1 MFANYEKMTIEMTK
15 AEAKEAGKFNS
26 EKYHELKQLRAE
38 NPTFRIVTINT
49 RKKKST
55 FKGLDYNYMERY
67 IKAHDD
73 DKNTIMAEFNVM
85 RGFVDGK
92 KNEFVDCATYGEIK
106 AWFLLKF
113 PEIEEY
119 NKKVEELRKATRE
132 ANEAKKAS

>member
-1 MFANYEKMTIEMTK
+1 MFANYEKQIIEMTK
-15 AEAKEAGKFNS
+15 AEAKEAGKFNT
-26 EKYHELKQLRAE
+26 EKYNELKQLRTD
-38 NPTFRIVTINT
+38 NPTFRIVTVNT

-73 DKNTIMAEFNVM
+73 EKKTIMAEFDLM

-92 KNEFVDCATYGEIK
+92 RNEFVDCATYGEIK
-106 AWFLLKF
+106 TWFLLKF

-119 NKKVEELRKATRE
+119 NKKVEELRNATRK
-132 ANEAKKAS
+132 ANEERKAS

>member
-1 MFANYEKMTIEMTK
+1 MNINFEKQIIEITK

-26 EKYHELKQLRAE
+26 EKYNELKEIRSE
-38 NPTFRIVTINT
+38 FPTFRIVTRNN

-55 FKGLDYNYMERY
+55 YKGLDYDYMERY

-73 DKNTIMAEFNVM
+73 DKNSLMAEFNVM

-92 KNEFVDCATYGEIK
+92 RNEFVDCATYGEIK
-106 AWFLLKF
+106 VWFLIKF

-119 NKKVEELRKATRE
+119 NKKVEELRISTRK
-132 ANEAKKAS
+132 ANEERKAS